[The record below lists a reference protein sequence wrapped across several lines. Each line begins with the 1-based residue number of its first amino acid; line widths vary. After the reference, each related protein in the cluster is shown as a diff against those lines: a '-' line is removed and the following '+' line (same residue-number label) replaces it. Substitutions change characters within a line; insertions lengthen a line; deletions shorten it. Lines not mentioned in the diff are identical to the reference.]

1 MKKHQN
7 LIKDIDSYEKV
18 IENLGQKALECKAP
32 DKEVTDVVDLEC
44 ATVIYDYLEK
54 NPRELSVKKGET
66 VTILSTPTRVR
77 T

>member
-7 LIKDIDSYEKV
+7 FLKDIESYEKV
-18 IENLGQKALECKAP
+18 IENLGQKAAECKAP

-54 NPRELSVKKGET
+54 NPRELSVKKGEN
-66 VTILSTPTRVR
+66 VTILSTPTRVK
-77 T
+77 